1 MLDTLR
7 YAAGLREQMQGG
19 ERILLAMLLQ
29 EFRHAFRL
37 LAKNPGFT
45 AIAAL
50 SLAIGIGANST
61 IFSLADA
68 LLLRPLPVSKP
79 GEVLTI
85 TTDTPDN
92 PFAATSFP
100 DYREFRDKSRSF
112 ESIAAFRFYTFGFAT
127 SPSVQPQMRFG
138 LLVSDNFFRV
148 MGVQPALGR
157 AFLAGEAKTSGRD
170 AIAVLSY
177 DLWGTQ
183 FSRDRSVVGRTIRLN
198 GIDFTVIGV
207 APESFTGVDQYIR
220 PALYVPATMSQR
232 LSASARD
239 PLDDRSQQEFQLK
252 GRLKPGVSREQA
264 QAEMVTLA
272 KNLETAY
279 PETNRNHRAA
289 VRTELQARMDVD
301 PYDAALAF
309 MLMALV
315 GLVLLIACANVANLM
330 LARARA
336 RSKEIAIRLAI
347 GAGRLRLIRQLL
359 IESIILALF
368 GATLGLG
375 LAYFGI
381 EFLKNIRVPSDLPI
395 VIGVQLDQR
404 VLLFSLLVAIGSA
417 IVSGLVPAWQAS
429 KTDLLSALKSAGL
442 NASARRRTIG
452 RNALVVSQIAL
463 SVILLVAAGML
474 LDGFRKALVLNPGF
488 RTDHIMT
495 MEFDT
500 ALARYKP
507 DQSRVFYRNLVDRA
521 SALPGVRSLALAQAV
536 NMSPNQ
542 ASKTVIPEGYELPKG
557 QDTIT
562 VFGESVDEHYF
573 DTMKTPIVRGRA
585 FTAADEADSKRVA
598 IVNQAFAEKYWPKQ
612 DAIGKRLRLNDR
624 NGPFAEVVGVAK
636 TARYLFIAEPPLP
649 FVYLPFA
656 QSPSSRMTIFV
667 ETAGDPAELAPPLRD
682 VVRSLDANLPIYN
695 ARTLSNFYE
704 QRAISVPFMIFQ
716 LVCAMGLL
724 GLTLALVGLY
734 GLIAYSVTRRTQ
746 EIGIRMALGARRP
759 DVLAMILRQGFM
771 LSIIGIAI
779 GFVASLGVRKL
790 LASGLVGLGA
800 PDTLSLILVP
810 IALVVVTMAACY
822 LPARRAAQIDPI
834 RALRYE

>member
-1 MLDTLR
+1 
-7 YAAGLREQMQGG
+7 MQKGF
-19 ERILLAMLLQ
+19 RISLAMLLK
-29 EFRHAFRL
+29 EIRHAFRL

-50 SLAIGIGANST
+50 SLAIGIGANSA

-68 LLLRPLPVSKP
+68 LLLRPLPVSQP

-85 TTDTPDN
+85 STNTPDN
-92 PFAATSFP
+92 PFGGTSFP
-100 DYREFRDKSRSF
+100 DYRDFRDKSSSF
-112 ESIAAFRFYTFGFAT
+112 ESIAAYQFYTFGFAT
-127 SPSVQPQMRFG
+127 SPTVQPQMRLGF
-138 LLVSDNFFRV
+138 LVSGNFFSS

-157 AFLAGEAKTSGRD
+157 AFLADEAKTSGRD

-177 DLWGTQ
+177 DLWQNQ
-183 FSRDRSVVGRTIRLN
+183 FSGDRSVIGRIIRLN
-198 GIDFTVIGV
+198 GIDFTIIGV
-207 APESFTGVDQYIR
+207 APASFTGMDQFIR
-220 PALYVPATMSQR
+220 PALYVPASMAQR
-232 LSASARD
+232 LGASAKD
-239 PLDDRSQQEFQLK
+239 PLEDRSSQPFQLK
-252 GRLKPGVSREQA
+252 ARLKPGISQEQA
-264 QAEMVTLA
+264 QAEMTTLA
-272 KNLETAY
+272 KSLEAAY

-289 VRTELQARMDVD
+289 VRTEMQARLKAD
-301 PYDAALAF
+301 PYDSALVF

-315 GLVLLIACANVANLM
+315 GLVLLIACAHVANLM

-336 RSKEIAIRLAI
+336 RSKELAIRLAI
-347 GAGRLRLIRQLL
+347 GAGRLRLVRQLL
-359 IESIILALF
+359 IESVILALF
-368 GATLGLG
+368 GAVIGLG
-375 LAYFGI
+375 FAYFGI
-381 EFLKNIRVPSDLPI
+381 QFLQNIKVPSDLPI

-429 KTDLLSALKSAGL
+429 KTDLLTALKSAGL

-488 RTDHIMT
+488 RTDHIMM

-500 ALARYKP
+500 ALVRYTP
-507 DQSRVFYRNLVDRA
+507 DQSRIFYRNLFDRA
-521 SALPGVRSLALAQAV
+521 GVLPGVRSVALAQAV
-536 NMSPNQ
+536 AMSPNQ
-542 ASKTVIPEGYELPKG
+542 TSKTVIPEGYQLPKG
-557 QDTIT
+557 QET
-562 VFGESVDEHYF
+562 VTSFGESVDEHYF
-573 DTMKTPIVRGRA
+573 DTMKTPIVRGRG
-585 FTAADEADSKRVA
+585 FSAADKADSRRVA
-598 IVNQAFAEKYWPKQ
+598 IVNEAFAEKYWPKQ

-636 TARYLFIAEPPLP
+636 TGRYLFIAEPPMPYLYVP
-649 FVYLPFA
+649 FT
-656 QSPSSRMTIFV
+656 QSPSSRMNIFV
-667 ETAGDPAELAPPLRD
+667 ETAGDPAEVAPPLRD

-695 ARTLSNFYE
+695 ARTLSSFYQ

-759 DVLAMILRQGFM
+759 DVLAMVLRQGFV

-779 GFVASLGVRKL
+779 GFVASLGVRKIL
-790 LASGLVGLGA
+790 VVGLIGLGT
-800 PDTLSLILVP
+800 PDTVSLIIVP
-810 IALVVVTMAACY
+810 IALIVVTMAACY